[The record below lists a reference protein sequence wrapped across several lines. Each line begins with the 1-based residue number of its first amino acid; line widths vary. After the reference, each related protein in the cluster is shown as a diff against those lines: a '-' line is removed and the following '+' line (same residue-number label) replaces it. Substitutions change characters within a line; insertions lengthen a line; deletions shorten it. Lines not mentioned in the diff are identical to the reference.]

1 MSVRDKSFGIL
12 AGGEVDLLLI
22 PRKPIARIIPNLLCL
37 GPDGNGQRR
46 DSFNVASPFRFSS
59 VIGLDVVWQEILR
72 EL

>member
-1 MSVRDKSFGIL
+1 
-12 AGGEVDLLLI
+12 LI